1 MPFRTP
7 VSNLLANEFFE
18 TFLLSEEVLGPL
30 RFEWPICSKPRNQ
43 QRLEHA
49 GRENLGGRRGLV
61 SSRLGQPMVD
71 LDG

>member
-1 MPFRTP
+1 MPFRIP

-18 TFLLSEEVLGPL
+18 TFQLSEEVLDPL
-30 RFEWPICSKPRNQ
+30 SFEWPSSSKPRKQ
-43 QRLEHA
+43 QMLEHA
-49 GRENLGGRRGLV
+49 DRENFGGRRGLV

>member
-1 MPFRTP
+1 MPFRLP

-18 TFLLSEEVLGPL
+18 TFQVLAPL
-30 RFEWPICSKPRNQ
+30 HFEWPICSKPRNQ
-43 QRLEHA
+43 QRLGHA
-49 GRENLGGRRGLV
+49 GRENFDGRRGLV